1 MRGVYWKKRPQ
12 AGDGTVWTAA
22 ALKTAAA
29 ATAFSQA
36 ELEEAF
42 GTRQPQKSASS
53 RSVAVA
59 QRGDHIALL
68 DPRRAQNA
76 GIALKSAGLPALGG
90 PLRAALLA
98 MDSAALGPARCEVL
112 LSVAPT
118 AEEVELLRSYDGD
131 VGMLGM
137 TERYFLELASVPKLM
152 PRLRV
157 CVGRKQLP
165 AQAEERLASLHTLQ
179 QGLGQLR
186 DSAALHA
193 VLGSLLALGNALNAG
208 TARAGAAGFSLEASL
223 AQVCEVRCNGAP
235 GSLLGFVAL
244 QEEKARPGG
253 LQALKAETRGVAQAA
268 RCEAESEADGLQR
281 AVGEARAMLV
291 TAEAEA
297 VEEEK
302 AAAEEK
308 AAEEKAA
315 VAKRV
320 EEERVVAEEAAA
332 AKAAAEAEAAAVAE
346 AEAEAVEMMAES
358 SQEEEEGEEA
368 WRRTAFGSFGS
379 FGSFADPETDEVFP
393 EAQEEAEEVGVFPE
407 AQHETQEVEAEAQGV
422 EAETKEVEA
431 EAAAMVTEL
440 TEVTEEAL
448 VAAPTADAE
457 AVVETDC
464 YLSVL
469 RQFVS
474 EAEAQMSLVGEAEAS
489 FTTEAEA
496 CAVFFGEA
504 ASVSTALA
512 LLKQLDS
519 FVTQLQAAHET
530 NLKAEAAAQRKKQMA
545 ERQTERQMTLKPQPP
560 SPSPAG
566 GTPKASVARAMTPR
580 GTPKFEECASA
591 LRSILESGGENEG
604 GQCAPVA
611 GGLKLRKMASSEQ
624 QRGAKE
630 SSQAAQAAELQ
641 ALFLRRQSGMGM
653 KAGNKR
659 PV

>member
-1 MRGVYWKKRPQ
+1 M
-12 AGDGTVWTAA
+12 
-22 ALKTAAA
+22 
-29 ATAFSQA
+29 
-36 ELEEAF
+36 
-42 GTRQPQKSASS
+42 
-53 RSVAVA
+53 
-59 QRGDHIALL
+59 
-68 DPRRAQNA
+68 
-76 GIALKSAGLPALGG
+76 
-90 PLRAALLA
+90 
-98 MDSAALGPARCEVL
+98 
-112 LSVAPT
+112 
-118 AEEVELLRSYDGD
+118 
-131 VGMLGM
+131 
-137 TERYFLELASVPKLM
+137 
-152 PRLRV
+152 
-157 CVGRKQLP
+157 
-165 AQAEERLASLHTLQ
+165 
-179 QGLGQLR
+179 
-186 DSAALHA
+186 
-193 VLGSLLALGNALNAG
+193 
-208 TARAGAAGFSLEASL
+208 
-223 AQVCEVRCNGAP
+223 
-235 GSLLGFVAL
+235 
-244 QEEKARPGG
+244 
-253 LQALKAETRGVAQAA
+253 
-268 RCEAESEADGLQR
+268 
-281 AVGEARAMLV
+281 
-291 TAEAEA
+291 
-297 VEEEK
+297 
-302 AAAEEK
+302 
-308 AAEEKAA
+308 
-315 VAKRV
+315 
-320 EEERVVAEEAAA
+320 
-332 AKAAAEAEAAAVAE
+332 
-346 AEAEAVEMMAES
+346 
-358 SQEEEEGEEA
+358 
-368 WRRTAFGSFGS
+368 
-379 FGSFADPETDEVFP
+379 
-393 EAQEEAEEVGVFPE
+393 GVFPE
-407 AQHETQEVEAEAQGV
+407 AQQEAQGV

-469 RQFVS
+469 RQFVI

-496 CAVFFGEA
+496 CAAFFGEA

-530 NLKAEAAAQRKKQMA
+530 NLKAEAATQRKKQVA
-545 ERQTERQMTLKPQPP
+545 ERQTERQMALKPQPP

>member
-1 MRGVYWKKRPQ
+1 MRGVYWKKRHQ
-12 AGDGTVWTAA
+12 ARDGTVWTAA
-22 ALKTAAA
+22 ALKTAVA

-131 VGMLGM
+131 VAQLGM
-137 TERYFLELASVPKLM
+137 TERYFLELASVPQLM

-165 AQAEERLASLHTLQ
+165 AQAEERLACLHTLQ

-208 TARAGAAGFSLEASL
+208 TPRAGAAGFSLEASL

-244 QEEKARPGG
+244 EEEKARPGG
-253 LQALKAETRGVAQAA
+253 LQALREETKGVARAA
-268 RCEAESEADGLQR
+268 RCGAESEAADGLQR
-281 AVGEARAMLV
+281 AVGEARDMLV

-297 VEEEK
+297 EAEAERAEEEK
-302 AAAEEK
+302 V
-308 AAEEKAA
+308 AEEKAA
-315 VAKRV
+315 VAKRE
-320 EEERVVAEEAAA
+320 EEERVVAEEAAT
-332 AKAAAEAEAAAVAE
+332 AKAAAEAEAAAEAAAVAE
-346 AEAEAVEMMAES
+346 AEAMEMVAES

-368 WRRTAFGSFGS
+368 WRRAAFGSFGS

-393 EAQEEAEEVGVFPE
+393 EAQEAAEEGVFPE
-407 AQHETQEVEAEAQGV
+407 AQQETKEA

-431 EAAAMVTEL
+431 EAAEMVTEA
-440 TEVTEEAL
+440 TEATEEAL
-448 VAAPTADAE
+448 ATAPAAADAV
-457 AVVETDC
+457 AVVEADC

-474 EAEAQMSLVGEAEAS
+474 EAEAQMSQVGEAEAS
-489 FTTEAEA
+489 FAAEAEA
-496 CAVFFGEA
+496 CAAFFGEA

-519 FVTQLQAAHET
+519 FVTQLHAAHET
-530 NLKAEAAAQRKKQMA
+530 NLKAEAAAQRKKQVA
-545 ERQTERQMTLKPQPP
+545 ERQTERQLSLKPQPP
-560 SPSPAG
+560 SPAG
-566 GTPKASVARAMTPR
+566 STPKPSATRAMPPR

-591 LRSILESGGENEG
+591 LQGILESGGENEG

-611 GGLKLRKMASSEQ
+611 GLKLRKMASSEH

-653 KAGNKR
+653 KAGSKR

>member
-1 MRGVYWKKRPQ
+1 M
-12 AGDGTVWTAA
+12 WTAA
-22 ALKTAAA
+22 ALKTAVA

-131 VGMLGM
+131 VAQLGM
-137 TERYFLELASVPKLM
+137 TERYFLELASVPQLM

-165 AQAEERLASLHTLQ
+165 AQAEERLACLHTLQ

-208 TARAGAAGFSLEASL
+208 TPRAGAAGFSLEASL

-244 QEEKARPGG
+244 AEEKTRPGG
-253 LQALKAETRGVAQAA
+253 LQALREETKEVARAA
-268 RCEAESEADGLQR
+268 RCGAESEAADGLQR

-297 VEEEK
+297 EAEAERAEEEK
-302 AAAEEK
+302 VAEEK

-315 VAKRV
+315 VAKRE
-320 EEERVVAEEAAA
+320 EEERVVAKEAAT
-332 AKAAAEAEAAAVAE
+332 AKAAAEAEAAAEAAAVAE
-346 AEAEAVEMMAES
+346 AEAMEMAAES

-368 WRRTAFGSFGS
+368 WRRAAFGSFGS

-393 EAQEEAEEVGVFPE
+393 EAQEAAEEGVFPE
-407 AQHETQEVEAEAQGV
+407 AQQS
-422 EAETKEVEA
+422 TKEVEA
-431 EAAAMVTEL
+431 EAAEVVTEA
-440 TEVTEEAL
+440 TEAMEVTEEAL
-448 VAAPTADAE
+448 PTAPAAADAV
-457 AVVETDC
+457 AVVEADC

-474 EAEAQMSLVGEAEAS
+474 EAEAQMSQVGEAEAS
-489 FTTEAEA
+489 FAAEAEA
-496 CAVFFGEA
+496 CAAFFGED

-519 FVTQLQAAHET
+519 FVTQLHAAHET

-545 ERQTERQMTLKPQPP
+545 ERQTERQLTLKPQPP

-566 GTPKASVARAMTPR
+566 SMPKPSATRAMPPR

-591 LRSILESGGENEG
+591 LQSILESGGENEG

-611 GGLKLRKMASSEQ
+611 GLKLRKMASSEQ

>member
-1 MRGVYWKKRPQ
+1 MRGVYWKRRPQ

-42 GTRQPQKSASS
+42 GTRQPQKSTSS

-131 VGMLGM
+131 VAMLGM

-320 EEERVVAEEAAA
+320 EEERVVAEEEAA
-332 AKAAAEAEAAAVAE
+332 AK
-346 AEAEAVEMMAES
+346 AEAVEMMTES

-407 AQHETQEVEAEAQGV
+407 AQQEAQGV

-469 RQFVS
+469 RQFVI

-496 CAVFFGEA
+496 CAAFFGEA

-530 NLKAEAAAQRKKQMA
+530 NLKAEAATQRKKQVA
-545 ERQTERQMTLKPQPP
+545 ERQTERQMALKPQPP